1 MKRHLLFLL
10 LLVSI
15 SVSAQVEHGVLV
27 GGGVGFSMQDNKQLD
42 WDASDLKYNHK
53 LKINGMIGYRF
64 RFLPERTFFYDLDVT
79 VGFQNMNSH
88 KYSPFLA
95 ADGDYVGHSDGEK
108 DFSEFIMPVSVA
120 ASWNIRFSKNCY
132 VGLGVAPTLYAR
144 PQAVFDLPVLAKLGC
159 RAGRHCELSLS
170 YQYGC
175 LNTLKHFNNGPA
187 YGRTGRL
194 SDFMFSVYIPFT
206 IK

>member
-1 MKRHLLFLL
+1 MKT
-10 LLVSI
+10 
-15 SVSAQVEHGVLV
+15 
-27 GGGVGFSMQDNKQLD
+27 
-42 WDASDLKYNHK
+42 
-53 LKINGMIGYRF
+53 NGMIGYRF
-64 RFLPERTFFYDLDVT
+64 RFLPERMFFYDLDVT
-79 VGFQNMNSH
+79 VGFQNMNSR

-95 ADGDYVGHSDGEK
+95 VDGDYVGHADGEK

-120 ASWNIRFSKNCY
+120 TSWNIRFSKNCY
-132 VGLGVAPTLYAR
+132 FGLGVAPTLYAR

-175 LNTLKHFNNGPA
+175 LNTLKHFNDGPA